1 MYPESEAIA
10 IAKRENNAKRAY
22 LVVNKLQ
29 GKHIPVSP
37 LRAFGMFDL
46 LAVKVGAAYTDERL
60 LLVGF
65 AETATAIGARLAV
78 KLDSHYIQTT
88 RETYGDVSWLLFS
101 ETHSHAVEQKLIRDD
116 IDAIIGRTDRIVF
129 VEDEVTTGN
138 TILNIIK
145 ILEEAYPGRVRF
157 AVASLLNGMPQEAE
171 AFYHAKGIGLLYL
184 QKTDHS
190 GYTAIAESYC
200 ADGAYFPADTAGCD
214 PAESY
219 CIEGCMDA
227 RRCVPGAAYGR
238 ACEAMWERICLKNH
252 NGRPHTPLHGSAAP
266 ESALQTHSGAGE
278 NILVIGTEEF
288 MYPALFAGACL
299 ERCGHTV
306 KCHATTRSP
315 IAVSRRPD
323 YPLHSRY
330 ELDSLYEKGRRTF
343 IYNLK
348 KYDQVWI
355 LTDAPKPCKE
365 GVYSLV
371 NALKSCGNDTIRFFV
386 WQGAFAA
393 GCAHGQKQGGFY
405 EEFL

>member
-46 LAVKVGAAYTDERL
+46 LADKVGAAYTDERM

-157 AVASLLNGMPQEAE
+157 AVASLLNGMPPEAE

-238 ACEAMWERICLKNH
+238 ACEAMWERICLKNQWPSVYPASRERRA
-252 NGRPHTPLHGSAAP
+252 GTYVADTFRRRGKYSGYRDGGVYVSRPVCGGMFRALRPYGKMPCDNQKPHCRKPQTGLSAA
-266 ESALQTHSGAGE
+266 
-278 NILVIGTEEF
+278 
-288 MYPALFAGACL
+288 
-299 ERCGHTV
+299 
-306 KCHATTRSP
+306 
-315 IAVSRRPD
+315 
-323 YPLHSRY
+323 
-330 ELDSLYEKGRRTF
+330 
-343 IYNLK
+343 
-348 KYDQVWI
+348 
-355 LTDAPKPCKE
+355 
-365 GVYSLV
+365 
-371 NALKSCGNDTIRFFV
+371 
-386 WQGAFAA
+386 
-393 GCAHGQKQGGFY
+393 
-405 EEFL
+405 